1 MSSASVIFYL
11 LCLLIGSTAFLAVT
25 STKIFRAAIYLLFSL
40 IGVAGLYFYMDQEF
54 IAAVQIIV
62 YVGGIIV
69 LIIFS
74 IFLTQDSGSDMQKP
88 QLWRSIASGAAVVF
102 GFLFTWLCINE
113 FNLKSTAENN
123 PLLGTTKEL
132 GQKLLSTEAGGYI
145 LPFEM
150 VGLLLLAAM
159 IGCIVIAV
167 KIKNDSQEKGE
178 ITL

>member
-1 MSSASVIFYL
+1 MSSSSIVFYI
-11 LCLLIGSTAFLAVT
+11 LCLMIGSSAFLAVT

-40 IGVAGLYFYMDQEF
+40 IGIAGLYFYMDQEF

-69 LIIFS
+69 LLIFS

-88 QLWRSIASGAAVVF
+88 QLWRSIASGGAVIF

-113 FNLKSTAENN
+113 FALDSTKPAGNLGSTR
-123 PLLGTTKEL
+123 EL

-150 VGLLLLAAM
+150 IGLLLLAAM

-167 KIKNDSQEKGE
+167 KIKNDSQLNKEA
-178 ITL
+178 TL